1 MTRDNYSLILILSI
15 FCAFCMSTVGH
26 FYGRFV
32 EQKEAIKA
40 GVACWYTDGN
50 NKSVKFQYCNLK
62 N

>member
-1 MTRDNYSLILILSI
+1 
-15 FCAFCMSTVGH
+15 MSTVGH
-26 FYGRFV
+26 FYGRFI

-50 NKSVKFQYCNLK
+50 NKNVKFQYCNLK